1 MGTPRAHLSALMGT
15 SRPGTAIAPDQTVIS
30 SLRIRSARQ
39 PSPSQSPLT
48 PLNCEKPEIGTLVHL
63 GQAFGA
69 NDALISI
76 TWGEGHA
83 HRSGGKGSGVR
94 PAYLWHPSC
103 QTTPDR
109 WSGPQHAGAHH
120 VAEHRWRLACVVVR
134 YAPRLRSSSAQAQR
148 RPEHGAGTAMTTGA
162 GTANQPPRQPDVV
175 SKSCPA
181 ISEAYGCHRRSG

>member
-15 SRPGTAIAPDQTVIS
+15 SRPGTAIAPGQTVIF

-39 PSPSQSPLT
+39 PTPSRSPLS
-48 PLNCEKPEIGTLVHL
+48 PLNCEKPEIGTLVLL

-103 QTTPDR
+103 QRQHRTVGPGHNTLALITSQSIDR
-109 WSGPQHAGAHH
+109 DSRAW
-120 VAEHRWRLACVVVR
+120 
-134 YAPRLRSSSAQAQR
+134 
-148 RPEHGAGTAMTTGA
+148 
-162 GTANQPPRQPDVV
+162 
-175 SKSCPA
+175 
-181 ISEAYGCHRRSG
+181 